1 MTKEQTS
8 GFSYR
13 IMQASPTE
21 LIIILYEMLEV
32 YLEDAI
38 TCCREDKIQEF
49 RASLKRGQGVL
60 NELNHSLDMQY
71 AISLNFMQIYMFI
84 NRTIIRVSVS
94 KDTSELERCIGMIDK
109 LREAFER
116 VKGEDRRGPV
126 MKNTQQVYAGLTYGK
141 GTLNESFGLESNRG
155 FRV

>member
-32 YLEDAI
+32 YLNDAVSY
-38 TCCREDKIQEF
+38 CREDKIQEF
-49 RASLKRGQGVL
+49 RTSLKSSQGVI
-60 NELNHSLDMQY
+60 NELNHALDLQY
-71 AISLNFMQIYMFI
+71 EISLNFMQIYMFI
-84 NRTIIRVSVS
+84 NRTIIKASVS
-94 KDTSELERCIGMIDK
+94 KETADLERCISMIQK
-109 LREAFER
+109 LRNAFEQI
-116 VKGEDRRGPV
+116 KNEDRRGPV

>member
-1 MTKEQTS
+1 MTREETS

-32 YLEDAI
+32 YLKEAI
-38 TCCREDKIQEF
+38 TYCKEGKTQEF
-49 RASLKRGQGVL
+49 RAALKRGQSVL
-60 NELNHSLDMQY
+60 FELNHSLDMQY
-71 AISLNFMQIYMFI
+71 AISLNFMQIYLFI
-84 NRTIIRVSVS
+84 NRTAIKASVS
-94 KDTSELERCIGMIDK
+94 GKTEDLERCVGMIDK
-109 LREAFER
+109 LKNAFEQI
-116 VKGEDRRGPV
+116 KGGDRRGPV
-126 MKNTQQVYAGLTYGK
+126 MRNTQQVYAGLTYGK

>member
-1 MTKEQTS
+1 MTKEQTT

-32 YLEDAI
+32 YLNDAVSY
-38 TCCREDKIQEF
+38 CREDKIVEF
-49 RASLKRGQGVL
+49 RASLKNGRGVL
-60 NELNHSLDMQY
+60 NELIHSLDMQY
-71 AISLNFMQIYMFI
+71 EISRNFIQIYLFI
-84 NRTIIRVSVS
+84 NRAMIKASVS
-94 KDTSELERCIGMIDK
+94 KDTKDLERCTGMIGK
-109 LREAFER
+109 LRNAFEQ

>member
-1 MTKEQTS
+1 MTKEQTT

-32 YLEDAI
+32 YLSDAI
-38 TCCREDKIQEF
+38 SYCKEGKIQEF
-49 RASLKRGQGVL
+49 RTSLKSSQGVL

-71 AISLNFMQIYMFI
+71 EISLNFMQIYMFI
-84 NRTIIRVSVS
+84 NRTIIKVSVS
-94 KDTSELERCIGMIDK
+94 KDTTDLERCIGMINK
-109 LREAFER
+109 LRDAFEQ

>member
-32 YLEDAI
+32 YLHDAI
-38 TCCREDKIQEF
+38 SYFREGRILEF
-49 RASLKRGQGVL
+49 RASLKSGQGVL
-60 NELNHSLDMQY
+60 NELNHALDLQY
-71 AISLNFMQIYMFI
+71 EISLNFMQIYMFI
-84 NRTIIRVSVS
+84 NRTIIRSSAS
-94 KDTSELERCIGMIDK
+94 KETAGLGRCIDMIYK
-109 LREAFER
+109 LRSAFEQ
-116 VKGEDRRGPV
+116 VKEEDRRGPV

>member
-32 YLEDAI
+32 FLNDAI
-38 TCCREDKIQEF
+38 SYCKEEKIQEF
-49 RASLKRGQGVL
+49 RISLKSGQGVL
-60 NELNHSLDMQY
+60 NELNHSLDLQY
-71 AISLNFMQIYMFI
+71 EISLNFMQIYLFI
-84 NRTIIRVSVS
+84 NRMIIKASVS
-94 KDTSELERCIGMIDK
+94 KETAGLERCIGMIHK
-109 LREAFER
+109 LRNAFEQ
-116 VKGEDRRGPV
+116 VKDQDRRGPV

>member
-32 YLEDAI
+32 FLNDAI
-38 TCCREDKIQEF
+38 SYCREEKIQEF
-49 RASLKRGQGVL
+49 RTSLKSGQGVL
-60 NELNHSLDMQY
+60 NELNHSLDLQY
-71 AISLNFMQIYMFI
+71 EISLNFMQIYLFI
-84 NRTIIRVSVS
+84 NRMIIKVSVS
-94 KDTSELERCIGMIDK
+94 KETGELERCIGMIHK
-109 LREAFER
+109 LRNAFEQ
-116 VKGEDRRGPV
+116 VKDQDRRGPV

>member
-1 MTKEQTS
+1 MTREETS

-21 LIIILYEMLEV
+21 LIIILYEMLEI
-32 YLEDAI
+32 YLKDAI
-38 TCCREDKIQEF
+38 SYNKEDKVQEF

-60 NELNHSLDMQY
+60 NELNHSLDIQY
-71 AISLNFMQIYMFI
+71 AISLNFMQIYLFI
-84 NRTIIRVSVS
+84 NRTVIRASVS
-94 KDTSELERCIGMIDK
+94 RKTEELERCIGMIDK
-109 LREAFER
+109 LKNAFEQ
-116 VKGEDRRGPV
+116 VKGEDKRGPV

>member
-32 YLEDAI
+32 YLRDAI
-38 TCCREDKIQEF
+38 SYRMEDKIQEF
-49 RASLKRGQGVL
+49 RISLKRSQGVL

-71 AISLNFMQIYMFI
+71 AISLNFMQIYLFI

-94 KDTSELERCIGMIDK
+94 KETAELERCIGMIEK
-109 LREAFER
+109 LKNAFEK
-116 VKGEDRRGPV
+116 VKDEDRRGPV

>member
-32 YLEDAI
+32 YLNDAVSY
-38 TCCREDKIQEF
+38 CREDKIQEF
-49 RASLKRGQGVL
+49 RGSLKSSQGVI
-60 NELNHSLDMQY
+60 NELNHALDLQY
-71 AISLNFMQIYMFI
+71 EISLNFMQIYMFI
-84 NRTIIRVSVS
+84 NRTIIKASVS
-94 KDTSELERCIGMIDK
+94 KETADLERCIGMIQK
-109 LREAFER
+109 LRNAFEQI
-116 VKGEDRRGPV
+116 KNEDRRGPV

>member
-1 MTKEQTS
+1 MTKEETS

-21 LIIILYEMLEV
+21 LIIILYEMFQV
-32 YLEDAI
+32 YLRDAI
-38 TCCREDKIQEF
+38 SYCKEGKIQEF
-49 RASLKRGQGVL
+49 RASLKRGQRVL

-71 AISLNFMQIYMFI
+71 AISLNFMQIYLFI
-84 NRTIIRVSVS
+84 NRTMLKASVS
-94 KDTSELERCIGMIDK
+94 KKTEDLERCMGMIDK
-109 LREAFER
+109 LKNAFEQ
-116 VKGEDRRGPV
+116 VKDGDRRGPV